1 MPMRT
6 SEAAGLALGRED
18 EAMRMEST
26 MYAIS
31 SGVGALRRCRD
42 VRGVRRVAGAVAGA
56 AALLLAGAPHAYA
69 QVPYANG
76 TVSKSQQLDVRQSPY
91 YEGYDFYK
99 SNPDHGSYDDGQI
112 HPWHV
117 QGNVW
122 LLAGE
127 PDQSNVT
134 LQVGNDGGLVVDTGD
149 QQTAQKLKTVMERI
163 LQEYG
168 GEQKSVQWIIDTDG
182 AMDHI
187 GGNAVIR
194 LAGATIIGSNFQ
206 FDNPGLPPGATV
218 IASQNVLARMV
229 APNAQGQPSVPQEL
243 WPIET
248 HTEPT
253 YSWDFNDEAVDLIQP
268 ASANTNGNEE
278 VFFRRSD
285 VIATGDIVSMLHYPV
300 IDPTRGGSI
309 DGELSALNNIIELAT
324 ADFHMGP
331 QEGGTMVIPGQ
342 GRLCDQAD
350 LIEYNIILTTI
361 RNRIM
366 YYKNQGKTLQQIM
379 AMNQGAGPT
388 WDFDRRWGRSDG
400 DWNPGQFVRAVYDTL
415 PARGKGKARFA
426 MPAMAGG

>member
-1 MPMRT
+1 
-6 SEAAGLALGRED
+6 
-18 EAMRMEST
+18 

-31 SGVGALRRCRD
+31 SWLGAIRRG
-42 VRGVRRVAGAVAGA
+42 RGVLALASLAGSAV
-56 AALLLAGAPHAYA
+56 LLLAGTIPAQA

-99 SNPDHGSYDDGQI
+99 SNPDKGSYDDGQI

-127 PDQSNVT
+127 PNEYNVT
-134 LQVGNDGGLVVDTGD
+134 IQIGNDGGLVVDTGT
-149 QQTAQKLKTVMERI
+149 QEAAPKLKAVMERL

-168 GEQKSVQWIIDTDG
+168 GEEKSVQWIVDTDG
-182 AMDHI
+182 LPDHI

-218 IASQNVLARMV
+218 IASQNVLNRMV

-253 YSWDFNDEAVDLIQP
+253 YSWDFNDEAVTLIQP
-268 ASANTNGNEE
+268 PSANTDGNEE

-285 VIATGDIVSMLHYPV
+285 VISTGDIVSMVHYPV
-300 IDPTRGGSI
+300 IDPKRGGSI

-324 ADFHMGP
+324 ADFHVGP
-331 QEGGTMVIPGQ
+331 QEGGTMIIPGQ

-366 YYKNQGKTLQQIM
+366 YYKNLGKTLQQVL
-379 AMNQGAGPT
+379 AMKPT
-388 WDFDRRWGRSDG
+388 WDFDQRWGGAYG
-400 DWNPGQFVRAVYDTL
+400 DWSPDEFVRAVYDTL
-415 PARGKGKARFA
+415 PARGKGKVRFA
-426 MPAMAGG
+426 MPEMAGG

>member
-1 MPMRT
+1 MPTRT
-6 SEAAGLALGRED
+6 FEAAAMMFRGGAR
-18 EAMRMEST
+18 MRMEWT
-26 MYAIS
+26 MDAIS
-31 SGVGALRRCRD
+31 SGGGAIGRG
-42 VRGVRRVAGAVAGA
+42 RGVLGLASLVGTAVLLFAGT
-56 AALLLAGAPHAYA
+56 LPAYA

-99 SNPDHGSYDDGQI
+99 GTANQGRYGDGQI

-127 PDQSNVT
+127 PDESNVT
-134 LQVGNDGGLVVDTGD
+134 IQIGNNGGLVVDTGTGEMAPKLR
-149 QQTAQKLKTVMERI
+149 TAMERL

-168 GEQKSVQWIIDTDG
+168 GDQKSVQWIIDTDG
-182 AMDHI
+182 LADHI

-194 LAGATIIGSNFQ
+194 LAGATIIGSNVQ

-218 IASQNVLARMV
+218 VASQNVLTRMV

-243 WPIET
+243 WPVET

-253 YSWDFNDEAVDLIQP
+253 YAWDFNDEAVTLIQP
-268 ASANTNGNEE
+268 PSATSDGDEI

-285 VIATGDIVSMLHYPV
+285 VIATGDVVSMIHYPI

-309 DGELSALNNIIELAT
+309 DGELSALNNTIELAT

-331 QEGGTMVIPGQ
+331 QEGGTMVVPGQ

-366 YYKNQGKTLQQIM
+366 YYKNLGRTLQQVL
-379 AMNQGAGPT
+379 AMKPT
-388 WDFDRRWGRSDG
+388 WDFDDRWGRSDG
-400 DWNPGQFVRAVYDTL
+400 SWNAEQFVRAVYDTL
-415 PARGKGKARFA
+415 PARGKGKVKFA
-426 MPAMAGG
+426 MPEMAGG

>member
-1 MPMRT
+1 MMIRG
-6 SEAAGLALGRED
+6 AQV
-18 EAMRMEST
+18 RMEWT
-26 MYAIS
+26 MDAIS
-31 SGVGALRRCRD
+31 SGGGRG
-42 VRGVRRVAGAVAGA
+42 RGVLGMAGLVGA
-56 AALLLAGAPHAYA
+56 AALLLAGALAAQA

-99 SNPDHGSYDDGQI
+99 GAADQGSYEDGDI

-127 PDQSNVT
+127 PDETNVT
-134 LQVGNDGGLVVDTGD
+134 IQIGDDGGLVVDTG
-149 QQTAQKLKTVMERI
+149 TTEAAPKLKTVMERL

-168 GEQKSVQWIIDTDG
+168 GDQKSVQWIIDTDG
-182 AMDHI
+182 SMAHV

-194 LAGATIIGSNFQ
+194 LAGATIVGSNFQ

-218 IASQNVLARMV
+218 IASQNVLNRMV
-229 APNAQGQPSVPQEL
+229 APNAQGQPSVAQEL

-253 YSWDFNDEAVDLIQP
+253 YSWDFNDEAVQIIQP
-268 ASANTNGNEE
+268 PNDVSDGNEM

-285 VIATGDIVSMLHYPV
+285 VIATGDIVSMIHYPN
-300 IDPTRGGSI
+300 IDNAHGGTI

-366 YYKNQGKTLQQIM
+366 YYKNLGRTLQQVL
-379 AMNQGAGPT
+379 AMKPT
-388 WDFDRRWGRSDG
+388 SDFDYRWGRPDG
-400 DWNPGQFVRAVYDTL
+400 SWSAEQFVRAVYDTL
-415 PARGKGKARFA
+415 PARGKGKVKFA
-426 MPAMAGG
+426 MPEMAGG

>member
-1 MPMRT
+1 MPTRT
-6 SEAAGLALGRED
+6 CNATVKTLGCDD
-18 EAMRMEST
+18 ESMSMEST

-31 SGVGALRRCRD
+31 SWFGAIRRGRC
-42 VRGVRRVAGAVAGA
+42 VLGLASLVGA
-56 AALLLAGAPHAYA
+56 AAVLFLGAPRADA
-69 QVPYANG
+69 QVPFANG

-99 SNPDHGSYDDGQI
+99 SNPDNGSYDDGGI

-127 PDQSNVT
+127 PNQYNVT
-134 LQVGNDGGLVVDTGD
+134 IQIGNDGGLVVDTGT
-149 QQTAQKLKTVMERI
+149 QQMAPKLKTAMETL

-168 GEQKSVQWIIDTDG
+168 GDEKSVQWIVDTDG
-182 AMDHI
+182 LADHI

-218 IASQNVLARMV
+218 IASQNVLNRMV
-229 APNAQGQPSVPQEL
+229 APNAQGQPSVAQEL

-253 YSWDFNDEAVDLIQP
+253 YSWDFNDEAITLIQP
-268 ASANTNGNEE
+268 PSANTDGNEE

-285 VIATGDIVSMLHYPV
+285 VIATGDIVSMIHYPD
-300 IDPTRGGSI
+300 IEPTRGGTI

-324 ADFHMGP
+324 ADFHVGP
-331 QEGGTMVIPGQ
+331 QEGGTMIIPGQ
-342 GRLCDQAD
+342 GRLADQAD

-366 YYKNQGKTLQQIM
+366 YYKNQGKTLQQVL
-379 AMNQGAGPT
+379 AMKPT
-388 WDFDRRWGRSDG
+388 WDFDERWGGTYG
-400 DWNPGQFVRAVYDTL
+400 DWSPDQFVRAVYETL
-415 PARGKGKARFA
+415 PARGKGKDRFA
-426 MPAMAGG
+426 MPEMAGG

>member
-1 MPMRT
+1 
-6 SEAAGLALGRED
+6 
-18 EAMRMEST
+18 MRMEAR
-26 MYAIS
+26 MYPIS
-31 SGVGALRRCRD
+31 SGVGAPRC
-42 VRGVRRVAGAVAGA
+42 VRSGLGLAGLAGA
-56 AALLLAGAPHAYA
+56 AALLLAGMPGARA
-69 QVPYANG
+69 QVPYSNG

-99 SNPDHGSYDDGQI
+99 SNPDNGSYDDGQI

-127 PDQSNVT
+127 PDEYNVT
-134 LQVGNDGGLVVDTGD
+134 IQIGDDGGLVVDTGTG
-149 QQTAQKLKTVMERI
+149 QMAPKLKAAMEKL
-163 LQEYG
+163 LQDYG
-168 GEQKSVQWIIDTDG
+168 GEEKSVQWIVDTDG
-182 AMDHI
+182 LPDHI

-218 IASQNVLARMV
+218 IASQNVLNRMV
-229 APNAQGQPSVPQEL
+229 MPNAQGQPSVPQEL

-253 YSWDFNDEAVDLIQP
+253 YSWDFNDEAVELIQP
-268 ASANTNGNEE
+268 PSANTDGNEE

-285 VIATGDIVSMLHYPV
+285 VIAAGDIVSMVHYPI

-309 DGELSALNNIIELAT
+309 DGELSALNNMIELAT

-366 YYKNQGKTLQQIM
+366 YYKNLGRTLQQVL
-379 AMNQGAGPT
+379 AMKPT
-388 WDFDRRWGRSDG
+388 WDFDQRWGGAYG
-400 DWNPGQFVRAVYDTL
+400 DWSPEQFVRAVYDTL
-415 PARGKGKARFA
+415 PARGKGKDRFA
-426 MPAMAGG
+426 MPEMAGG